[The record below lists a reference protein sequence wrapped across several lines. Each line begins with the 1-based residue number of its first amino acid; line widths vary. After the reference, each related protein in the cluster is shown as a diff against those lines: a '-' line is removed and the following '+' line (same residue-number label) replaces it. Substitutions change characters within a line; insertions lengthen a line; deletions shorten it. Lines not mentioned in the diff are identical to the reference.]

1 MNNNK
6 YISIKY
12 FYEKNNNKILKIIF
26 KRFSSVNNIFPAY
39 PFKLFFNIVY
49 YTEITICL
57 FILDPREIFFVALKI
72 TSSSLVYCAYNVP
85 FVLHTVH
92 TYIFHLP

>member
-39 PFKLFFNIVY
+39 PFKLFFNIVCNQLNVLY
-49 YTEITICL
+49 
-57 FILDPREIFFVALKI
+57 ILCDNFEF
-72 TSSSLVYCAYNVP
+72 
-85 FVLHTVH
+85 
-92 TYIFHLP
+92 